1 MNKNKRNR
9 EREAFIKKLLSD
21 NKSKIPDKEILMSS
35 ANKRRGQAVIN
46 AVTERYG
53 NEKVIYK
60 PTENDKNIAYTDGR
74 TIVVNIGSEY
84 ISEEETLEKK
94 KVVEQGLYSHE
105 CGHVL
110 FTDFDVL
117 KKTIESWEDEKKIL
131 FECQNFPYYDK
142 KIYKEMND
150 IFKDYPQLFES
161 VVLHMQ
167 NIFEDAYIE
176 DKVKKIYKGSI
187 TTSINYVKSK
197 LQQELL
203 DEVSTYDWKNYC
215 LMVARDCMPEYIY
228 AKYPVY
234 SKVKKL
240 NDANLS
246 GFCSYTDRLGR
257 AMSVM
262 FLLWDDIKAELEKA
276 IETQKILEKIQDLVG
291 DALDNIRKNE
301 QQNGMASKQTAP
313 SNSMN
318 GAKTTK
324 KITKKTSKQGKKN
337 SSNSNNSSDA
347 DNIDENEANSASSE
361 GNESNSA
368 QDENALDKGNSGDS
382 DKNADGAG
390 NTDST
395 DNSDDNE
402 QGGNGNDNE
411 SEENKETKKGSS
423 DDDGLDDGA
432 DDDSSASQSTTTSG
446 KEDESDDSN
455 ESSENG
461 DSASG
466 ESDDN
471 ESSEESDGNSDGD
484 SDDESNDA
492 SDDDCDGDTDD
503 VGDLESKPN
512 SFNNSQY
519 QQRSLFDDFEEESN
533 EDGDIDNT
541 DNTSDTPHIID
552 NGNEYDA
559 VIGDGQIEEVSE
571 DEYFASLDVKS
582 DEIPDKEKTNVGE
595 VNDGL
600 AELRKQTLNEMMSN
614 DNKSVTKIADEIELL
629 EIEHTDFHKNVHATV
644 HHITTGDREKYLN
657 IAQREDIV
665 KLSKNLQR
673 KVEKELFERRKGCVK
688 HNLYSGKNID
698 LKSVC
703 NGSNKVFKQNKL
715 PNNKPL
721 LAASVLVDQSG
732 SMGGDKIYKA
742 TVAAMLLEDF
752 CRNLSIPFSITG
764 HDVSRGVELYD
775 YIEFGERN
783 KNARER
789 LVYMSSGGCNRDGY
803 AIRYVGNKLAKR
815 KEETKLLFVIS
826 DGLPND
832 NGYGTKELI
841 SDLNDMKKKYKNKGV
856 VIVPLCIEESCL
868 NELKNIYG
876 SSLVDA
882 TDLKKFPI
890 ILNTMLAKELKKQL
904 S

>member
-1 MNKNKRNR
+1 MSKNKRNK

-21 NKSKIPDKEILMSS
+21 NKSKIPDETILLSS
-35 ANKRRGQAVIN
+35 ANRRRGQIVIN
-46 AVTERYG
+46 AITERYV

-60 PTENDKNIAYTDGR
+60 PTKSDENVAYTDGR
-74 TIVVNIGSEY
+74 TIVVNIGNKY
-84 ISEEETLEKK
+84 ISNEETLEKK

-117 KKTIESWEDEKKIL
+117 KKTIESWEEKQKIL
-131 FECQNFPYYDK
+131 FKCQNFPYYDK
-142 KIYKEMND
+142 KIFKEMND
-150 IFKDYPQLFES
+150 IFKEYPQLFES
-161 VVLHMQ
+161 FVVYVQ

-176 DKVKKIYKGSI
+176 DKVKKIYRGSI

-197 LQQELL
+197 LQQGLL
-203 DEVSTYDWKNYC
+203 DGVGTYDWRNYC

-228 AKYPVY
+228 AQYPVY

-246 GFCSYTDRLGR
+246 GFCSYTERLGR

-276 IETQKILEKIQDLVG
+276 IKTQKILEKIRDLVG
-291 DALDNIRKNE
+291 DSLDNIRKNE

-318 GAKTTK
+318 GAK
-324 KITKKTSKQGKKN
+324 
-337 SSNSNNSSDA
+337 
-347 DNIDENEANSASSE
+347 
-361 GNESNSA
+361 
-368 QDENALDKGNSGDS
+368 
-382 DKNADGAG
+382 
-390 NTDST
+390 
-395 DNSDDNE
+395 
-402 QGGNGNDNE
+402 
-411 SEENKETKKGSS
+411 
-423 DDDGLDDGA
+423 
-432 DDDSSASQSTTTSG
+432 ASQSTTTSG
-446 KEDESDDSN
+446 NENAGKSEDNSNGTSDDGD
-455 ESSENG
+455 EN
-461 DSASG
+461 DSTS
-466 ESDDN
+466 
-471 ESSEESDGNSDGD
+471 
-484 SDDESNDA
+484 
-492 SDDDCDGDTDD
+492 
-503 VGDLESKPN
+503 ESKPN
-512 SFNNSQY
+512 FSSTSLY
-519 QQRSLFDDFEEESN
+519 QQRSLFDDFEEKC
-533 EDGDIDNT
+533 DT
-541 DNTSDTPHIID
+541 DDVSATPHIID
-552 NGNEYDA
+552 NGNDYDA
-559 VIGDGQIEEVSE
+559 EIGDGQIEEVNE

-582 DEIPDKEKTNVGE
+582 DEIPEKEKTNVGE

-614 DNKSVTKIADEIELL
+614 DNKSVTKIADNIELS
-629 EIEHTDFHKNVHATV
+629 EIKHTNFHKNVHATV

-657 IAQREDIV
+657 ISQKEDIV

-703 NGSNKVFKQNKL
+703 NGSNKVFMQNKL
-715 PNNKPL
+715 PNNKPI
-721 LAASVLVDQSG
+721 LAASILVDQSG
-732 SMGGDKIYKA
+732 SMRGDKIYKA

-752 CRNLSIPFSITG
+752 CRNLNIPFSITG
-764 HDVSRGVELYD
+764 HDVGRSVNLYD
-775 YIEFGERN
+775 YIDFGERN

-832 NGYGTKELI
+832 DGYGTKELI
-841 SDLNDMKKKYKNKGV
+841 SDLNDMKKKYKNKGII
-856 VIVPLCIEESCL
+856 IVPLCIEKSCL
-868 NELKNIYG
+868 NELKGIYD

-890 ILNTMLAKELKKQL
+890 ILNSILAKELKKQL

>member
-1 MNKNKRNR
+1 MNGNKRNK
-9 EREAFIKKLLSD
+9 EREALIKRLLSD
-21 NKSKIPDKEILMSS
+21 NKSKIPDETILLSS
-35 ANKRRGQAVIN
+35 ANRRRGQTVIN

-53 NEKVIYK
+53 SEKVIYK
-60 PTENDKNIAYTDGR
+60 PTKNDKKIARTDGR
-74 TIVVNIGSEY
+74 TIVVNIGNEY
-84 ISEEETLEKK
+84 ISKEETLEKK

-117 KKTIESWEDEKKIL
+117 KKTIESWENEKKIL

-142 KIYKEMND
+142 KIFNDMND

-197 LQQELL
+197 LQQGLL
-203 DEVSTYDWKNYC
+203 DGVGTYDWRNYC

-324 KITKKTSKQGKKN
+324 KATKKTSKQRKN
-337 SSNSNNSSDA
+337 SSNSNKSSNA
-347 DNIDENEANSASSE
+347 DNTEENEANSASSE
-361 GNESNSA
+361 DNESNSV
-368 QDENALDKGNSGDS
+368 QDKNAPDKENNGDS
-382 DKNADGAG
+382 DKDADDTG

-395 DNSDDNE
+395 NSSDDNE
-402 QGGNGNDNE
+402 QGRNANDNK
-411 SEENKETKKGSS
+411 SEKNKETKNGSS
-423 DDDGLDDGA
+423 DDDGSGDGA
-432 DDDSSASQSTTTSG
+432 DDDSSASQSTTASV
-446 KEDESDDSN
+446 KEDESNGLNEASGKCNSSN
-455 ESSENG
+455 ESAGNENAGKSEDNSNG
-461 DSASG
+461 T
-466 ESDDN
+466 SDD
-471 ESSEESDGNSDGD
+471 GD
-484 SDDESNDA
+484 ENDDTS
-492 SDDDCDGDTDD
+492 
-503 VGDLESKPN
+503 ESKPN
-512 SFNNSQY
+512 FSSTSLY
-519 QQRSLFDDFEEESN
+519 QQRSLFDAFEEDAEENS
-533 EDGDIDNT
+533 EKCDT
-541 DNTSDTPHIID
+541 DDASATPHIID
-552 NGNEYDA
+552 NGNDYDA
-559 VIGDGQIEEVSE
+559 EIGDGQIEEVSE
-571 DEYFASLDVKS
+571 DEYFNSLNLKS
-582 DEIPDKEKTNVGE
+582 DEISESEKTDVGK
-595 VNDGL
+595 VDDGL
-600 AELRKQTLNEMMSN
+600 TELRKQTLNEMISN
-614 DNKSVTKIADEIELL
+614 DNKKITKIADEIELS
-629 EIEHTDFHKNVHATV
+629 EIEHTNFHKNVHATV
-644 HHITTGDREKYLN
+644 HHITTGNREKYLK
-657 IAQREDIV
+657 IAQKEDIV

-703 NGSNKVFKQNKL
+703 NGSNKVFMQNKL
-715 PNNKPL
+715 PNNKPI
-721 LAASVLVDQSG
+721 LAASILVDQSG

-752 CRNLSIPFSITG
+752 CRNLNIPFSITG
-764 HDVSRGVELYD
+764 HDVSCGVNLYD
-775 YIEFGERN
+775 YIDFGERN

-832 NGYGTKELI
+832 DGYGTKELI
-841 SDLNDMKKKYKNKGV
+841 SDLNDMKKKYKNKGI
-856 VIVPLCIEESCL
+856 VIVPLCIEKSCL
-868 NELKNIYG
+868 NELKGIYG

-890 ILNTMLAKELKKQL
+890 ILNAILAKELKKQL